1 MVSYLQRYLAA
12 FQNMDD
18 IVHLGE
24 SSQCPS
30 TQVPIDVEH
39 DFSAEF
45 VEDQIPLSFQAATA
59 RGPERGRGGPTSRR
73 PTSVSS
79 QSQAAPPHKVR
90 GPNWTEA

>member
-1 MVSYLQRYLAA
+1 MQ
-12 FQNMDD
+12 
-18 IVHLGE
+18 LGE

-45 VEDQIPLSFQAATA
+45 VEDDVPVCFQPATA
-59 RGPERGRGGPTSRR
+59 REAVRGRGGPISRR
-73 PTSVSS
+73 PASVSS

-90 GPNWTEA
+90 GPNWTEAEMLILSTEND